1 MQVFRPAD
9 AMETAECWELSI
21 KSDKSPSV
29 HALTRQGLT
38 PYRTDYSEENLCARG
53 AYLLSDC
60 DGDADVSIFASGSE
74 VEIAMN
80 AQAALATQDIKARV
94 VSVPC
99 FELFEAQSA
108 EYKTATL
115 GEAKVNVGIEAALR
129 MGWDRFIG
137 SDGIFVGMN
146 SFGASG
152 PYKELYEKF
161 GITAENV
168 VAQVSERLK
177 TA

>member
-21 KSDKSPSV
+21 KSDHAPSV

-38 PYRTDYSEENLCARG
+38 PYRTEYSEENLCARG
-53 AYLLSDC
+53 AYVLSDC

-74 VEIAMN
+74 VEIAMS
-80 AQAALATQDIKARV
+80 AQSTLAEQDIKVRV

-99 FELFEAQSA
+99 FELFEAQSD
-108 EYKTATL
+108 EYKKATL
-115 GEAKVNVGIEAALR
+115 GAAKVNVGIEAALR

-137 SDGIFVGMN
+137 TDGIFVGMN

-168 VAQVSERLK
+168 VTQVTERLK